1 LCTNFYHYYNNPTTQ
16 NIGRAMPFKPG
27 QAGAA
32 SAAKI
37 ASDAHPKRAAAS
49 AASVAMSPQ
58 KRIRR
63 QRVSVRKATTEPA
76 RAEAAFD
83 RKHPRQDELTKKE
96 KTRLKVSAWRK
107 GRTSKQKNKTKVC
120 DRSRKRDAVGKMTP
134 KEQEKHRS
142 DKRASTATWRK
153 NLSKEKKAKI
163 AAQDSEQHRKKRAAN
178 PEQGKLEEKK
188 KKQVDEEDNKW
199 REIMNTA
206 EEHFLKRERHPL
218 FDYLQNLPLCLAEK
232 NHKRASKREAE
243 DSDYEFDW
251 TDEVD
256 GRFDLNLQLL
266 DNRATYMEDLH
277 TICKSCSRCNV
288 HATQYTSWKGKP
300 HYRNWSDVQWEK
312 RERKPNLPKD
322 ANYKLCNPVEV
333 MGITYSYQCVFCND
347 LFLQY
352 PCHHMVQCSHW
363 VSWWAEGDPWEGK
376 PLPLK
381 FRKLP
386 FYMYREEYYGRDATT
401 TQKNLDILKHD
412 VEDYG
417 TRVCDTSNDWKVR
430 ILPIDSNYALCRPVY
445 YEGEIYNFQCWFC
458 NKLFKSFNDMVRNHM
473 GVCSEGQYA
482 PAIMMELFISLY
494 WYIEFRNGGGRYATS
509 YHGLRLNCGERWLRP
524 WTPSWHR

>member
-1 LCTNFYHYYNNPTTQ
+1 
-16 NIGRAMPFKPG
+16 MPFKPG

-49 AASVAMSPQ
+49 AASVATSPQ
-58 KRIRR
+58 KRVRR
-63 QRVSVRKATTEPA
+63 QRVRVSKATTGSKQTNAISA
-76 RAEAAFD
+76 RPGSASK
-83 RKHPRQDELTKKE
+83 KHPRQDELTKKE
-96 KTRLKVSAWRK
+96 KERLRKRAWRK
-107 GRTSKQKNKTKVC
+107 GRTSKQKEKTKAY
-120 DRSRKRDAVGKMTP
+120 DRNSKRDAVNEMTP
-134 KEQEKHRS
+134 KDKEQYLSDMRDFTTKWRS
-142 DKRASTATWRK
+142 
-153 NLSKEKKAKI
+153 NLSKQKKANI

-188 KKQVDEEDNKW
+188 KKQVHEEDNKW

-206 EEHFLKRERHPL
+206 EEHYLKRERHPL
-218 FDYLQNLPLCLAEK
+218 FDYLQNLPWCLAKK
-232 NHKRASKREAE
+232 NQKRASKREAE
-243 DSDYEFDW
+243 DPNYEFEW
-251 TDEVD
+251 EDEVE
-256 GRFDLNLQLL
+256 GRFELNLQLR
-266 DNRATYMEDLH
+266 DNLATYLEDLH

-288 HATQYTSWKGKP
+288 YAYTSWKGKP

-333 MGITYSYQCVFCND
+333 MGVTYSYQCVFCND

-352 PCHHMVQCSHW
+352 PCHHMVQCSHR
-363 VSWWAEGDPWEGK
+363 VSTLAEGWI
-376 PLPLK
+376 
-381 FRKLP
+381 
-386 FYMYREEYYGRDATT
+386 YMYRKERDATT
-401 TQKNLDILKHD
+401 TKKNLDILKHD

-445 YEGEIYNFQCWFC
+445 YDGETYHFQCWFC
-458 NKLFKSFNDMVRNHM
+458 NKLFKSFTDMVVNHM

-494 WYIEFRNGGGRYATS
+494 WYVEFRNGGGRYATS

>member
-1 LCTNFYHYYNNPTTQ
+1 
-16 NIGRAMPFKPG
+16 MPFKPG

-37 ASDAHPKRAAAS
+37 ASDAHPKSAAAS
-49 AASVAMSPQ
+49 AASVATSPQ
-58 KRIRR
+58 KRVRR
-63 QRVSVRKATTEPA
+63 ERVRVSKVTTGSKQTNATSTSPRIA
-76 RAEAAFD
+76 SK
-83 RKHPRQDELTKKE
+83 KHPRQDEQMKKE
-96 KTRLKVSAWRK
+96 KERLRKRAWRK
-107 GRTSKQKNKTKVC
+107 GRSSKQKEKTKAY
-120 DRSRKRDAVGKMTP
+120 DRNRKRDTAIKVTQTE
-134 KEQEKHRS
+134 KEQHRS

-153 NLSKEKKAKI
+153 NLSKQKKANI
-163 AAQDSEQHRKKRAAN
+163 AAQDTKQHRKKRAAN
-178 PEQGKLEEKK
+178 SERKKLKREK

-206 EEHFLKRERHPL
+206 EEHYLKRERHPL
-218 FDYLQNLPLCLAEK
+218 FDYLQNLPWCLAKK
-232 NHKRASKREAE
+232 NDERASKREAE
-243 DSDYEFDW
+243 DPDYEFDW

-256 GRFDLNLQLL
+256 GRFDLNLQLR
-266 DNRATYMEDLH
+266 DNLLTYLEDLN
-277 TICKSCSRCNV
+277 TICKSCCKCNV
-288 HATQYTSWKGKP
+288 SSKTKPHYRNWSEP
-300 HYRNWSDVQWEK
+300 HYRNWSDVEWSK

-333 MGITYSYQCVFCND
+333 MGVTYSYQCVFCND

-363 VSWWAEGDPWEGK
+363 VSTLAEGDPWEGK

-445 YEGEIYNFQCWFC
+445 YEGEIYHFQCWFC
-458 NKLFKSFNDMVRNHM
+458 NKLFKSFKDMVGNHM
-473 GVCSEGQYA
+473 GVCSEGQHA
-482 PAIMMELFISLY
+482 TAEMMELFISLY
-494 WYIEFRNGGGRYATS
+494 RYFDFRNGGGRYATS
-509 YHGLRLNCGERWLRP
+509 YHGLRLNCGDSRWLRP
-524 WTPSWHR
+524 WTPSWQK